1 MSNRRQCVRR
11 APSMGADHAGRSR
24 DHVDSPRGPTYLLGP
39 MVTPHPQVVLPPL
52 PPAFTFIYRRRI
64 ALSCA
69 GLAVFAAIVLFSET
83 GDGAIEAA
91 TNAAGAL
98 LVAVGLAVRIWS
110 VGYVGGCKK
119 RRIVTDG
126 PYRFIRNPLY
136 AGSFL
141 IAAGMCLLGG
151 SWTASLVALVM
162 FASLFYATVAV
173 EEHTLETWFGE
184 EYLRYMRRVPRFVPD
199 LVAPPP
205 SRGRYELTRPGREL
219 LHDVTLLCG
228 LLAVTELM
236 ELLHETHALPAWFP

>member
-1 MSNRRQCVRR
+1 M
-11 APSMGADHAGRSR
+11 PHA
-24 DHVDSPRGPTYLLGP
+24 
-39 MVTPHPQVVLPPL
+39 QVVLPPL
-52 PPAFTFIYRRRI
+52 PPTFTFIYRRRI
-64 ALSCA
+64 ALSCG
-69 GLAVFAAIVLFSET
+69 GLALFAAIVLFSES

-98 LVAVGLAVRIWS
+98 LVALGLAVRLWS

-136 AGSFL
+136 AGSFF

-151 SWTASLVALVM
+151 SWTAALVALVL
-162 FASLFYATVAV
+162 FATLFHATVAV

-184 EYLRYMRRVPRFVPD
+184 EYLSYVRRVPRYVPAF
-199 LVAPPP
+199 VAPAPC
-205 SRGRYELTRPGREL
+205 RGTYELARPGREL
-219 LHDVTLLCG
+219 LHAVTLLCG

-236 ELLHETHALPAWFP
+236 EHLHKTLGLPAWFT

>member
-1 MSNRRQCVRR
+1 M
-11 APSMGADHAGRSR
+11 PHA
-24 DHVDSPRGPTYLLGP
+24 
-39 MVTPHPQVVLPPL
+39 QVVLPPL
-52 PPAFTFIYRRRI
+52 PPTFTFIYRRRI

-69 GLAVFAAIVLFSET
+69 GLALFAAIVLFSES

-98 LVAVGLAVRIWS
+98 LVALGLAVRLWS
-110 VGYVGGCKK
+110 VGYVGSCKK

-151 SWTASLVALVM
+151 SWTASLVALVL
-162 FASLFYATVAV
+162 FAVLFHTTVAV

-184 EYLRYMRRVPRFVPD
+184 EYLSYVRRVPRYVPAF
-199 LVAPPP
+199 VAPPP
-205 SRGRYELTRPGREL
+205 CDGTYELTRPGREL
-219 LHDVTLLCG
+219 LHAVTLLCG

-236 ELLHETHALPAWFP
+236 EHLHRTLGLPAWFN